1 MKIILNVL
9 LRSAALVMLSTAIF
23 VQHPMDNVSVLC
35 TVISLCGL
43 GILSLCAIADFTD
56 GEKNGGREE
65 L

>member
-35 TVISLCGL
+35 TVISLSGL
-43 GILSLCAIADFTD
+43 GVLSLCAVADLT
-56 GEKNGGREE
+56 GKKRNGGRKE